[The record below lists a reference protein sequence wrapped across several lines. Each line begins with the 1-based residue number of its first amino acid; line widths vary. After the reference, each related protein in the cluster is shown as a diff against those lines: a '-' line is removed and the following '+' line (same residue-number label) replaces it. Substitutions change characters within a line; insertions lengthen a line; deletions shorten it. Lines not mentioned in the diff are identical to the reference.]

1 MTQSERK
8 LIIDQ
13 INSAVASVSE
23 ARAKLEELESMASEY
38 EDEQLEADSY
48 DWHDAIESVENLID
62 EYKVETLGIEE
73 E

>member
-23 ARAKLEELESMASEY
+23 ARAKLEELESMAIEY

-48 DWHDAIESVENLID
+48 DWRDAIESVENLID